1 MKRTIGYTCR
11 DIDSNKEV
19 IHVKFL
25 CKRLLFA
32 LLIVVGSLVIIGC
45 ALMHSATGVPVL
57 NYHQVEEKDGNPL
70 TLWPDQFEAQMDYLA
85 AEGYTTITIDEM
97 MDALENGTPLP
108 EKPVIIT
115 FDDGYADN
123 YEYAYPVL
131 KKYGFKATIFL
142 IYDFTNTYPGY
153 LTWDQIE
160 EMKDSGL
167 IRFESHTMTH
177 ANLAELTSTDELRH
191 EIADSHD
198 LLSEKIGYDMHYIAY
213 PGGRANGEIE
223 EITQA
228 SGYRGA
234 FTVHYG
240 LSTPEEG
247 RYQMDRIP
255 IFGANQHTLT
265 RFKLR
270 LAFAPI
276 IKPLEDMRLELRA
289 CGLTW
294 LANCMLIP

>member
-1 MKRTIGYTCR
+1 MRGMGYTYR
-11 DIDSNKEV
+11 AIGSVKKV
-19 IHVKFL
+19 ISLKCMHT
-25 CKRLLFA
+25 RLLCLVLVAAVGFLVAGGIA
-32 LLIVVGSLVIIGC
+32 LLQ
-45 ALMHSATGVPVL
+45 TTKGVPVL

-123 YEYAYPVL
+123 YEYAYPIL
-131 KKYGFKATIFL
+131 KKHGFKATIFL
-142 IYDFTNTYPGY
+142 IYDFTDTYPNY
-153 LTWDQIE
+153 LTWDQIN
-160 EMKDSGL
+160 EMKESGL
-167 IRFESHTMTH
+167 IHFESHTMTH

-198 LLSEKIGYDMHYIAY
+198 LLSEKLGYDMHYLAY
-213 PGGRANGEIE
+213 PGGRVNEEIE
-223 EITQA
+223 EITRA
-228 SGYRGA
+228 AGYRGG

-255 IFGANQHTLT
+255 IFGANMHTLT

-270 LAFAPI
+270 LAFAPLI
-276 IKPLEDMRLELRA
+276 APLEDLRLTLRSYGFTA
-289 CGLTW
+289 
-294 LANCMLIP
+294 LADYLLIP

>member
-1 MKRTIGYTCR
+1 MKFSR
-11 DIDSNKEV
+11 KQ
-19 IHVKFL
+19 
-25 CKRLLFA
+25 LLFSLLTVA
-32 LLIVVGSLVIIGC
+32 LLLLIAGYVLVRT
-45 ALMHSATGVPVL
+45 APGVPVL
-57 NYHQVEEKDGNPL
+57 NYHQVQEKNGNPL
-70 TLWPDQFEAQMDYLA
+70 TLWPDQFEAQMAYLA
-85 AEGYTTITIDEM
+85 DEGYTTITIDEM
-97 MDALENGTPLP
+97 MESIENGTPLP

-123 YEYAYPVL
+123 YEYAYPIL

-153 LTWDQIE
+153 LTWEQIA
-160 EMKDSGL
+160 EMRDSGL

-177 ANLAELTSTDELRH
+177 ANLAELHTMDELRH

-213 PGGRANGEIE
+213 PGGRVNPEIE
-223 EITQA
+223 QITRA
-228 SGYRGA
+228 AGYRGG

-247 RYQMDRIP
+247 CYRMDRIP
-255 IFGANQHTLT
+255 IFGANMHTLT

-270 LAFAPI
+270 LTCAPLI
-276 IKPLEDMRLELRA
+276 APLEDLRLRLRA
-289 CGLTW
+289 YGLDG
-294 LANCMLIP
+294 LANSLLIP

>member
-1 MKRTIGYTCR
+1 MKKVMY
-11 DIDSNKEV
+11 
-19 IHVKFL
+19 VKCFR
-25 CKRLLFA
+25 KRLLFSLLA
-32 LLIVVGSLVIIGC
+32 VSLLFLLIGC
-45 ALMHSATGVPVL
+45 VLMRSAPGVPVL
-57 NYHQVEEKDGNPL
+57 NYHQVEEKNGNPL
-70 TLWPDQFEAQMDYLA
+70 TLWPDQFETQMSYLA
-85 AEGYTTITIDEM
+85 DEGYTTITIDEM

-108 EKPVIIT
+108 DKPVIIT

-123 YEYAYPVL
+123 YEYAYPIL

-142 IYDFTNTYPGY
+142 IYDFTNAYPNY
-153 LTWDQIE
+153 LTWDQIN
-160 EMKDSGL
+160 EMKESGL

-198 LLSEKIGYDMHYIAY
+198 LLSDKLGYDMHYIAY
-213 PGGRANGEIE
+213 PGGRVNAEIE
-223 EITQA
+223 EITRA
-228 SGYRGA
+228 AGYRGG

-255 IFGANQHTLT
+255 IFGANTHTLT

-270 LAFAPI
+270 LAFAPLI
-276 IKPLEDMRLELRA
+276 APLEDLRLALRSYGLDELA
-289 CGLTW
+289 SW
-294 LANCMLIP
+294 LLIP

>member
-1 MKRTIGYTCR
+1 MKKVMY
-11 DIDSNKEV
+11 
-19 IHVKFL
+19 VKCFR
-25 CKRLLFA
+25 KRLLFSLLA
-32 LLIVVGSLVIIGC
+32 VSLLFLLIGC
-45 ALMHSATGVPVL
+45 VLMRSAPGVPVL
-57 NYHQVEEKDGNPL
+57 NYHQVEEKNGNPL
-70 TLWPDQFEAQMDYLA
+70 TLWPDQFETQMAYLA
-85 AEGYTTITIDEM
+85 DEGYTTITIDEM

-108 EKPVIIT
+108 DKPVIIT

-123 YEYAYPVL
+123 YEYAYPIL

-142 IYDFTNTYPGY
+142 IYDFTNAYPNY
-153 LTWDQIE
+153 LTWDQIN
-160 EMKDSGL
+160 EMKESGL

-198 LLSEKIGYDMHYIAY
+198 LLSDKLGYDMHYIAY
-213 PGGRANGEIE
+213 PGGRVNAEIE
-223 EITQA
+223 EITRA
-228 SGYRGA
+228 AGYRGG

-255 IFGANQHTLT
+255 IFGANTHTLT

-270 LAFAPI
+270 LAFAPLI
-276 IKPLEDMRLELRA
+276 APLEDLRLALRSYGLDELA
-289 CGLTW
+289 GW
-294 LANCMLIP
+294 LLIP

>member
-1 MKRTIGYTCR
+1 MKKVMY
-11 DIDSNKEV
+11 
-19 IHVKFL
+19 VKCFR
-25 CKRLLFA
+25 KRLLFSLLA
-32 LLIVVGSLVIIGC
+32 VSLLFLLIGC
-45 ALMHSATGVPVL
+45 VLMRSAPGVPVL
-57 NYHQVEEKDGNPL
+57 NYHQVEEKNGNPL
-70 TLWPDQFEAQMDYLA
+70 TLWPDQFETQMSYLA
-85 AEGYTTITIDEM
+85 DEGYTTITIDEM

-108 EKPVIIT
+108 DKPVIIT

-123 YEYAYPVL
+123 YEYAYPIL

-142 IYDFTNTYPGY
+142 IYDFTNAYPNY
-153 LTWDQIE
+153 LTWDQIN
-160 EMKDSGL
+160 EMKESGL

-198 LLSEKIGYDMHYIAY
+198 LLSEKLGYDMHYIAY
-213 PGGRANGEIE
+213 PGGRVNAEIE
-223 EITQA
+223 EITRA
-228 SGYRGA
+228 AGYRGG

-255 IFGANQHTLT
+255 IFGANTHTLT

-270 LAFAPI
+270 LAFAPLI
-276 IKPLEDMRLELRA
+276 APLEDLRLALRSYGLDELA
-289 CGLTW
+289 GW
-294 LANCMLIP
+294 LLIP

>member
-1 MKRTIGYTCR
+1 MKKVMY
-11 DIDSNKEV
+11 
-19 IHVKFL
+19 VKCFH
-25 CKRLLFA
+25 KRLLFSLLA
-32 LLIVVGSLVIIGC
+32 VSLLFLLIGC
-45 ALMHSATGVPVL
+45 VLMRSAPGVPVL
-57 NYHQVEEKDGNPL
+57 NYHQVEEKNGNPL
-70 TLWPDQFEAQMDYLA
+70 TLWPDQFETQMAYLA
-85 AEGYTTITIDEM
+85 DEGYTTITIDEM

-108 EKPVIIT
+108 DKPVIIT

-123 YEYAYPVL
+123 YEYAYPIL

-142 IYDFTNTYPGY
+142 IYDFTNAYPNY
-153 LTWDQIE
+153 LTWDQIN
-160 EMKDSGL
+160 EMKESGL

-198 LLSEKIGYDMHYIAY
+198 LLSDKLGYDMHYIAY
-213 PGGRANGEIE
+213 PGGRVNAEIE
-223 EITQA
+223 EITRA
-228 SGYRGA
+228 AGYRGG

-255 IFGANQHTLT
+255 IFGANTHTLT

-270 LAFAPI
+270 LAFAPLI
-276 IKPLEDMRLELRA
+276 APLEDLRLALRSYGLDELA
-289 CGLTW
+289 GW
-294 LANCMLIP
+294 LLIP

>member
-1 MKRTIGYTCR
+1 MHT
-11 DIDSNKEV
+11 
-19 IHVKFL
+19 
-25 CKRLLFA
+25 RLLCLVLVAAVGFLIADAIA
-32 LLIVVGSLVIIGC
+32 LLQ
-45 ALMHSATGVPVL
+45 TTKGVPVL

-97 MDALENGTPLP
+97 MDALEIGTPLP

-123 YEYAYPVL
+123 YEYAYPIL

-142 IYDFTNTYPGY
+142 IYDFTDTYPNY
-153 LTWDQIE
+153 LTWDQIN
-160 EMKDSGL
+160 EMKESGL
-167 IRFESHTMTH
+167 IHFESHTMTH
-177 ANLAELTSTDELRH
+177 ANLAELTSADELRH
-191 EIADSHD
+191 EIADSHN
-198 LLSEKIGYDMHYIAY
+198 LLSEKLGYDMHYIAY
-213 PGGRANGEIE
+213 PGGRVNEEIE
-223 EITQA
+223 AITRA
-228 SGYRGA
+228 AGYRGG

-255 IFGANQHTLT
+255 IFGANMHTLT

-270 LAFAPI
+270 LAFAPLI
-276 IKPLEDMRLELRA
+276 APLEDLRLTLRSYGFTA
-289 CGLTW
+289 
-294 LANCMLIP
+294 LADYLLIP

>member
-1 MKRTIGYTCR
+1 MKL
-11 DIDSNKEV
+11 S
-19 IHVKFL
+19 
-25 CKRLLFA
+25 CKKLLLA
-32 LLIVVGSLVIIGC
+32 LLTVLGLLLLVGVSLMC
-45 ALMHSATGVPVL
+45 TAPGVPVL
-57 NYHQVEEKDGNPL
+57 NYHQIEEKNGNPL
-70 TLWPDQFEAQMDYLA
+70 TLWPDQFEAQMAYLA
-85 AEGYTTITIDEM
+85 DEGYTTITIDEM

-123 YEYAYPVL
+123 YEYAYPIL

-142 IYDFTNTYPGY
+142 IYDFTNTYPNY
-153 LTWDQIE
+153 LTWDQIN
-160 EMKDSGL
+160 EMKESGL
-167 IRFESHTMTH
+167 IHFESHTMTH
-177 ANLAELTSTDELRH
+177 ANLAELTSVDELRH

-198 LLSEKIGYDMHYIAY
+198 LLSQKLGYDMHYIAY
-213 PGGRANGEIE
+213 PGGRVNEEIE
-223 EITQA
+223 EITRA
-228 SGYRGA
+228 AGYRGG

-255 IFGANQHTLT
+255 IFGANMHTLT

-270 LAFAPI
+270 LAFAPLI
-276 IKPLEDMRLELRA
+276 APLEDLRLELRA
-289 CGLTW
+289 RGLTS

>member
-1 MKRTIGYTCR
+1 MKL
-11 DIDSNKEV
+11 
-19 IHVKFL
+19 L
-25 CKRLLFA
+25 CKKLLRT
-32 LLIVVGSLVIIGC
+32 LLAILGLLLLVGVSLMC
-45 ALMHSATGVPVL
+45 TAPGVPVL
-57 NYHQVEEKDGNPL
+57 NYHQIEEKNGNPL
-70 TLWPDQFEAQMDYLA
+70 TLWPDQFEAQMAYLA
-85 AEGYTTITIDEM
+85 DAGYTTITIDEM

-123 YEYAYPVL
+123 YEYAYPIL

-142 IYDFTNTYPGY
+142 IYDLTNTYPNY
-153 LTWDQIE
+153 LTWEQIN
-160 EMKDSGL
+160 EMKESGL
-167 IRFESHTMTH
+167 IHFESHTMTH
-177 ANLAELTSTDELRH
+177 ANLAELNSADELRH

-198 LLSEKIGYDMHYIAY
+198 LLSEKLGYDMHYIAY
-213 PGGRANGEIE
+213 PGGRVNTEIE
-223 EITQA
+223 EITRA
-228 SGYRGA
+228 AGYRGG

-247 RYQMDRIP
+247 CYQMDRIP
-255 IFGANQHTLT
+255 IFGANMHTLT

-270 LAFAPI
+270 LAFAPLI
-276 IKPLEDMRLELRA
+276 APLEDLRLELRA